1 MTRPSLKEIAGVD
14 RDPYVA
20 NWQGTLD
27 PTDQTLREKGGGK
40 GFSLYDEIRRD
51 PHAFSVLQ
59 KRSLEV
65 VSREWQVDAASD
77 RRIDRRAAELVEAQL
92 KGLNLD
98 RLTRGLMGA
107 ILKGFAVGEVMWA
120 NIDGVWTATA
130 VKVRKQRRFRFA
142 RDGSLRLIVS
152 DGTFDGEP
160 VPDRKFVVH
169 RHSIDDDDDDP
180 YGVGIGSVLFWPAW
194 FKRQVLA
201 HWLQAS
207 EIHAEPT
214 IKAGYQGNYDAARQ
228 KELLDALVA
237 ARRTRGLVVPE
248 SVTVEL
254 LEASRGGGVEGFEA
268 LSRYLDELMS
278 EAVLGETLST
288 NSGERG
294 ARSLGDVHNS
304 VRTAIAKADAD
315 LVCQTINQSLIRW
328 MVEINMPGATPPLL
342 WRDFAEPDDLDAR
355 ATRDRTLHDMGYRP
369 ADPATYV
376 SETYGGDW
384 VAAIAEPAPAQA
396 PAPHTSRV
404 GADADARLD
413 ALFADNAGRQPP
425 PGAPPFGPMT
435 DRLMAEAGPLLGRW
449 VEAIRA
455 ELAQATS
462 YDDFATRLLALADGR
477 LDPAEL
483 GAIMQQALT
492 AAHLAGAAT
501 IADAVAAA
509 DEGPLP

>member
-1 MTRPSLKEIAGVD
+1 MARLPTNEIAGVD

-27 PTDQTLREKGGGK
+27 PADETLKTRGQGK
-40 GFSLYDEIRRD
+40 GLSLYDEIRRD

-65 VSREWQVDAASD
+65 VSREWQVEAASD
-77 RRIDRRAAELVEAQL
+77 RLRDRKAADLVEAQL
-92 KGLNLD
+92 KALDLD

-107 ILKGFAVGEVMWA
+107 VLKGFAVGEVLWDLV
-120 NIDGVWTATA
+120 DGVWTATA

-142 RDGSLRLIVS
+142 LDGSLRLLVR
-152 DGTFDGEP
+152 DGSFDGEP

-180 YGVGIGSVLFWPAW
+180 YGTGIGSVLFWPAW

-214 IKAGYQGNYDAARQ
+214 IKAGYQGQYDAARQ
-228 KELLDALVA
+228 QQLLEALVA

-254 LEASRGGGVEGFEA
+254 LEATRGGGVEGFEA

-304 VRTAIAKADAD
+304 VRLAIAKADAD
-315 LVCQTINQSLIRW
+315 LVCQTLNRSLVRW
-328 MVEINMPGATPPLL
+328 IVEVNMPGAGVPRL
-342 WRDFAEPDDLDAR
+342 WRDFAEPDDLDKR
-355 ATRDRTLHDMGYRP
+355 AARDRTLHEMGYRP
-369 ADPATYV
+369 ADPADYV
-376 SETYGGDW
+376 SQTYGGDW
-384 VAAIAEPAPAQA
+384 VDAGPAAAPDPRPPAP
-396 PAPHTSRV
+396 PA
-404 GADADARLD
+404 AAEADARLE
-413 ALFADNAGRQPP
+413 ALFADNARQAD
-425 PGAPPFGPMT
+425 APAFQPLAE
-435 DRLMAEAGPLLGRW
+435 RLAGEAGPVLAGW
-449 VEAIRA
+449 IDAVRA
-455 ELAQATS
+455 ELAAATS
-462 YDDFATRLLALADGR
+462 YEDFAQRLLVLAGGR
-477 LDPAEL
+477 LDPADLAPVMER
-483 GAIMQQALT
+483 ALT
-492 AAHLAGAAT
+492 AAHLAGAAA
-501 IADAVAAA
+501 IADAVA
-509 DEGPLP
+509 DIDGD